1 MALRNFK
8 RLSTVTNVQAAP
20 ANGAAR
26 LWAVVINKATA
37 TAVVNVYNGTTT
49 SDPQVASID
58 AGTAG
63 PRTVEYGGLLCQKGI
78 FVDQITAA
86 ADVTIIY
93 E

>member
-8 RLSTVTNVQAAP
+8 RLSTVANVQAAP

-26 LWAVVINKATA
+26 LWAVTVNKATA
-37 TAVVNVYNGTTT
+37 TAIINVYNGTST
-49 SDPQVASID
+49 SDPQIASID
-58 AGTAG
+58 GNVAGT
-63 PRTVEYGGLLCQKGI
+63 REYWGIMCPKGI

-86 ADVTIIY
+86 ADVTIVY